1 MLVLR
6 PPLAAVMA
14 VPSVASAVGPR
25 AGLVPLLEP
34 GGRDGWLSRK
44 KAQFVEEDRF
54 ADVDTGNSTTI
65 GNSEVAS

>member
-1 MLVLR
+1 
-6 PPLAAVMA
+6 MA

-34 GGRDGWLSRK
+34 SGRDGWLSRK

-54 ADVDTGNSTTI
+54 ADVDTG
-65 GNSEVAS
+65 E